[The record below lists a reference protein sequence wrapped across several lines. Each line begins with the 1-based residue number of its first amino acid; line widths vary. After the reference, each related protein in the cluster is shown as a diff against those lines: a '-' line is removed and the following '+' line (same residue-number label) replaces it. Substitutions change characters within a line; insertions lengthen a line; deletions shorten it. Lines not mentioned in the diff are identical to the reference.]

1 MWAVVIL
8 LTDQR
13 KPLMDQSDFT
23 KPVRGWWK
31 LIGRPAVPLVSQ
43 EAVEVMQDPDVSVSL
58 TEAASRMLRGE
69 DPRLKPSTSFE
80 DYKKKINSQGVGC

>member
-1 MWAVVIL
+1 MN
-8 LTDQR
+8 
-13 KPLMDQSDFT
+13 QSDFT
-23 KPVRGWWK
+23 KPVRGWWR

-69 DPRLKPSTSFE
+69 DPRLKPSNSFE
-80 DYKKKINSQGVGC
+80 DYKKQLRSEEAGC